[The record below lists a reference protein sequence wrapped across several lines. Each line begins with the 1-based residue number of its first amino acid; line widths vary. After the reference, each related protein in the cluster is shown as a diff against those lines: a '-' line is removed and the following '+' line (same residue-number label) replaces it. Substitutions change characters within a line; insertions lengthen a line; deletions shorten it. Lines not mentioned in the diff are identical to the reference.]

1 MRRHTTLLP
10 AVVVLVV
17 VSTVSGCGGDDDAAS
32 ADTSAATSGPVAS
45 EPSSI
50 EPVALPVAFDPWVR
64 MPAVGQTVAA
74 AYVTFVNTSDSDIAL
89 LDVSSPVAEAELHE
103 TVTDDEGVMRM
114 QPRPQ
119 GFVVPASGELVFAP
133 GGAHVMLFDVDVLAL
148 ATAQEVELSFDF
160 GPLGLVTV
168 MAEVRGELPALEPDD
183 GNRGGMNH
191 GDGGEAHDHGGHHH
205 DGHDHDGHDHD
216 GHDHDGHGTADG
228 LDAYAWKV
236 HELDDELH
244 VGVYEPERQRKFVAG
259 FRAALLG
266 AEVPAGFDRDGLVAV
281 LDELDAALE
290 AGDVKAAAA
299 LAFRAHDLAHDLIP
313 H

>member
-1 MRRHTTLLP
+1 MRRRTTLLP

-17 VSTVSGCGGDDDAAS
+17 VSTVSGCGGDDDGAS
-32 ADTSAATSGPVAS
+32 VDTSAATTGPVAS

-89 LDVSSPVAEAELHE
+89 LDVSSPVATAELHE

-148 ATAQEVELSFDF
+148 ATAQELELSFDF
-160 GPLGLVTV
+160 GALGLVTV
-168 MAEVRGELPALEPDD
+168 MAEVRGELPDVEPDNGERGD
-183 GNRGGMNH
+183 GTH
-191 GDGGEAHDHGGHHH
+191 GDDGGVHDH
-205 DGHDHDGHDHD
+205 DGHHSDGQDHDGHDHD
-216 GHDHDGHGTADG
+216 GHDAGDG

-244 VGVYEPERQRKFVAG
+244 VGVYEPERQRAFVAG